1 MTSKFEYKGYWYLP
15 NKQEN
20 AIAGIL
26 TYIPNETLK
35 LELFGTL
42 DKTRPDLTDIINHM
56 EGERV
61 SVIWGETSDAKKVT
75 LLNCIPSGAKQNFD
89 CSFPILCFSIRNCLI
104 GYHHLEEFEE
114 KVFDWSRVEIPGL
127 TMWCFPGVLKTQLSS
142 STRNKSINHTSVSFC
157 REELQDPI
165 VSVPINETT
174 SLNLMKGVQFQQEA
188 NNTTF
193 KQSTYLKIRKN
204 QKTTVSEFL
213 ADIRQYESFM
223 SLASLS
229 ELNASKILLY
239 DDTVHQEITENER
252 LYHPTE
258 LIYVH
263 NNSEFEPKKMYS
275 FLFDYSQIKD
285 LYNDI
290 IVKWYNDTSQILPIR
305 THLIQ
310 SLERKRFFSSVDFLI
325 IIQAIEGFCIRFRKE
340 QSLKRI
346 VEDIL
351 EEFKD
356 IQKVKELKLN
366 IEEVVDSRHYYSH
379 FMNKSNKPKA
389 LDGRDLYELTQKLR
403 IILICC
409 VLNQTGF
416 CNKDIDDIFKK
427 SYNNKL

>member
-15 NKQEN
+15 HKQEN

-35 LELFGTL
+35 LELIGAL
-42 DKTRPDLTDIINHM
+42 DQSKPNILNLTRKDHL
-56 EGERV
+56 
-61 SVIWGETSDAKKVT
+61 SVIWGETSEAKKVT
-75 LLNCIPSGAKQNFD
+75 LLNCIPSGGNYNFS
-89 CSFPILCFSIRNCLI
+89 CSFPILCFSIQYCLI

-114 KVFDWSRVEIPGL
+114 KVFDWSHVEIPAL
-127 TMWCFPGVLKTQLSS
+127 TTWCFPGALKSYRSS
-142 STRNKSINHTSVSFC
+142 STSNKSTYQLGVSFC
-157 REELQDPI
+157 SEELKDPI
-165 VSVPINETT
+165 VSIPINEITI
-174 SLNLMKGVQFQQEA
+174 LNLMRKVQFHQEA
-188 NNTTF
+188 HNAIF

>member
-1 MTSKFEYKGYWYLP
+1 
-15 NKQEN
+15 
-20 AIAGIL
+20 
-26 TYIPNETLK
+26 
-35 LELFGTL
+35 
-42 DKTRPDLTDIINHM
+42 
-56 EGERV
+56 
-61 SVIWGETSDAKKVT
+61 
-75 LLNCIPSGAKQNFD
+75 
-89 CSFPILCFSIRNCLI
+89 
-104 GYHHLEEFEE
+104 
-114 KVFDWSRVEIPGL
+114 
-127 TMWCFPGVLKTQLSS
+127 
-142 STRNKSINHTSVSFC
+142 
-157 REELQDPI
+157 
-165 VSVPINETT
+165 
-174 SLNLMKGVQFQQEA
+174 
-188 NNTTF
+188 
-193 KQSTYLKIRKN
+193 LKIRKN